1 MEQWKVLKELDK
13 YSISN
18 YGRIKNN
25 KTGKIKALGIHNGYY
40 FISFEDYKNG
50 KRLPIHQLVAKYFIP
65 NIDNLKCINH
75 KDCMNA
81 MMVVNAL
88 KGSEKAYELVAKM
101 IHESPEDSPKQVQNN
116 LFVLPDKVELDS
128 IASILS
134 DDKHKID
141 YDDIAGM
148 KGE

>member
-1 MEQWKVLKELDK
+1 MKKEK
-13 YSISN
+13 
-18 YGRIKNN
+18 
-25 KTGKIKALGIHNGYY
+25 
-40 FISFEDYKNG
+40 FEVG
-50 KRLPIHQLVAKYFIP
+50 EII
-65 NIDNLKCINH
+65 IDNAGAVDSFSDSLKKIVNAKVNDEMLERMQGLDLLFGVKLDSI

-134 DDKHKID
+134 DDKHQID

>member
-1 MEQWKVLKELDK
+1 MAKEK
-13 YSISN
+13 
-18 YGRIKNN
+18 
-25 KTGKIKALGIHNGYY
+25 
-40 FISFEDYKNG
+40 FEVG
-50 KRLPIHQLVAKYFIP
+50 EII
-65 NIDNLKCINH
+65 IDNVGAVDSFSDSLKKIVNAKVNSEMLERMQGLDLLFGVKLDSI

-101 IHESPEDSPKQVQNN
+101 VHEAPEDNPKQIQNN

-128 IASILS
+128 IASVLS
-134 DDKHKID
+134 DDKHQVD
-141 YDDIAGM
+141 YEDIAGI

>member
-1 MEQWKVLKELDK
+1 MKKEK
-13 YSISN
+13 
-18 YGRIKNN
+18 
-25 KTGKIKALGIHNGYY
+25 
-40 FISFEDYKNG
+40 FEVG
-50 KRLPIHQLVAKYFIP
+50 EII
-65 NIDNLKCINH
+65 IDNAGAVDSFSDSLKKIVNAKVNDEMLERMQGLDLLFGVKLDSI

-134 DDKHKID
+134 DDKHKVD

-148 KGE
+148 KGDK

>member
-1 MEQWKVLKELDK
+1 MKKEK
-13 YSISN
+13 
-18 YGRIKNN
+18 
-25 KTGKIKALGIHNGYY
+25 
-40 FISFEDYKNG
+40 FEVG
-50 KRLPIHQLVAKYFIP
+50 EII
-65 NIDNLKCINH
+65 IDNAGAVDSFSDSLKKIVNAKVNDEMLERMQGLDLLFGVKLDSI

>member
-1 MEQWKVLKELDK
+1 MKKEK
-13 YSISN
+13 
-18 YGRIKNN
+18 
-25 KTGKIKALGIHNGYY
+25 
-40 FISFEDYKNG
+40 FEVG
-50 KRLPIHQLVAKYFIP
+50 EII
-65 NIDNLKCINH
+65 IDNVGAVDSFSDSLKKIVNAKVNDEMLERMQGLDLLFGVKLDSI

-128 IASILS
+128 IASVLS
-134 DDKHKID
+134 DDKHQVD
-141 YDDIAGM
+141 YEDIAGI

>member
-1 MEQWKVLKELDK
+1 MKKEK
-13 YSISN
+13 
-18 YGRIKNN
+18 
-25 KTGKIKALGIHNGYY
+25 
-40 FISFEDYKNG
+40 FEVG
-50 KRLPIHQLVAKYFIP
+50 EII
-65 NIDNLKCINH
+65 IDNVGAVDSFSDSLKKIVNAKVNDEMLERMQGLDLLFGVKLDSI

-101 IHESPEDSPKQVQNN
+101 IHEAPEDNPKQVQNN

-128 IASILS
+128 IASVLS
-134 DDKHKID
+134 DDKHQID
-141 YDDIAGM
+141 YEDIAGI

>member
-1 MEQWKVLKELDK
+1 MKKEK
-13 YSISN
+13 
-18 YGRIKNN
+18 
-25 KTGKIKALGIHNGYY
+25 
-40 FISFEDYKNG
+40 FEVG
-50 KRLPIHQLVAKYFIP
+50 EII
-65 NIDNLKCINH
+65 IDNAGAVDSFSDSLKKIVNAKVNDEMLERMQGLDLLFGVKLDSI

-134 DDKHKID
+134 DDKHKVD
-141 YDDIAGM
+141 YEYIAGM
-148 KGE
+148 KGD